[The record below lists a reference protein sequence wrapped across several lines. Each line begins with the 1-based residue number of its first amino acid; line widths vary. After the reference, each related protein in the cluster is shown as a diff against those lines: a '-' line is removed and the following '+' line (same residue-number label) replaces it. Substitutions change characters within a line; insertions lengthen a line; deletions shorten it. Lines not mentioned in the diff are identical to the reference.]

1 MTRRQFLAAS
11 GASTAALALPAHAQ
25 TQLPNLRWRLASS
38 FPKTLP
44 TLYGASEVFAKAV
57 SDLTGGRFQ
66 ISTHPG
72 GELVPALGVMTAV
85 SDATVEACHT
95 CPYYF
100 FGTNEAFAFDCAIP
114 FGMNSRTM
122 TAWMFEGN
130 GMKLMREFYANYNFL
145 NFPMGNTGTQM
156 GGWYRKEIKT
166 AADIKGLKMR
176 IGGFGGRILA
186 RLGGVPQNLPGSE
199 VYSALER
206 GTIDAVEWSG
216 PYDDERLG
224 FHKVAPFYYFPAWF
238 EGSTQCSLYVNEKAY
253 NALPPEYKAAVTA
266 ASHTA
271 HITMQ
276 ARYDAQNPEALKRL
290 VGQGA
295 KMRAMTNEVLAAAWK
310 ASQAEYAELN
320 AKNPAWKNIYADY
333 TAFQRNAVMWGRF
346 SEDNF
351 NSFMARSLRS

>member
-1 MTRRQFLAAS
+1 MSRRKFLGTAGLAAV
-11 GASTAALALPAHAQ
+11 AAAPALVKAQPA
-25 TQLPNLRWRLASS
+25 LRWRLASS
-38 FPKTLP
+38 FPKSLP

-66 ISTHPG
+66 VSTHPG
-72 GELVPALGVMTAV
+72 GELVPPLGVMTAV
-85 SDATVEACHT
+85 SEGTVEACHT

-114 FGMNSRTM
+114 FGMNSRAM

-130 GMKLMREFYANYNFL
+130 GMKLMREFYAGYGFV

-166 AADIKGLKMR
+166 PADLKGLKMR

-199 VYSALER
+199 VYTALEK
-206 GTIDAVEWSG
+206 GAIDAVEWAG
-216 PYDDERLG
+216 PYDDEKLG
-224 FHKVAPFYYFPAWF
+224 FYKVAPYYYYPGWF
-238 EGSTQCSLYVNEKAY
+238 EGSTQCSIYINDKAF
-253 NALPPEYKAAVTA
+253 NALTPEYRSVVEHA
-266 ASHTA
+266 ASTA

-290 VGQGA
+290 VSKGA
-295 KMRAMTNEVLAAAWK
+295 KLRPMTNEILSAAWK
-310 ASQAEYAELN
+310 ASQTEYAELN
-320 AKNPAWKNIYADY
+320 AKNPQWRKIYEDY
-333 TAFQRNAVMWGRF
+333 TAFQKNSVLWSRF
-346 SEDNF
+346 SDLSFDN
-351 NSFMARSLRS
+351 FMARTLKV